1 MSEWEL
7 LIIAVAAVLT
17 AAITAVAGAGGGVVL
32 LVVILQFED
41 PLIAVPAH
49 GVIQLVSNGTR
60 AVTLRDAAETRLLR
74 WYVPLLVPGTI
85 VGYLVA
91 DSIPRDGG
99 RAIIG
104 AFALL
109 AVWWPA
115 ATAWL
120 APRGGSHRRLTLLG
134 GFNGLLNPTIGATGP
149 LIAPAFR
156 TITAD
161 HVSFV
166 ATFAV
171 VQVINH
177 IAKVA
182 VFGIAGF
189 AFREHLPMILI
200 ASVGVFVGTR
210 IGARYLKRW
219 DPEKLGLLFQ
229 VAVTAGAVRLLVGV
243 L

>member
-7 LIIAVAAVLT
+7 LIIAIAAVLT

-32 LVVILQFED
+32 LVVILQFVD
-41 PLIAVPAH
+41 PLVAVPAH

-60 AVTLRDAAETRLLR
+60 AVTLREEAETRLLG
-74 WYVPLLVPGTI
+74 WYVPLLVPGTVI
-85 VGYLVA
+85 GYLVA

-104 AFALL
+104 GFALL

-120 APRGGSHRRLTLLG
+120 APTGGGNRRLSLVG
-134 GFNGLLNPTIGATGP
+134 GLNGLLNPTIGATGP

-156 TITAD
+156 TITKD

-171 VQVINH
+171 VQTLNH
-177 IAKVA
+177 IVKIA
-182 VFGIAGF
+182 VFGVAGF
-189 AFREHLPMILI
+189 AFREHLPMIVV
-200 ASVGVFVGTR
+200 ASVGVYVGTR
-210 IGARYLKRW
+210 VGARYLKRW
-219 DPEKLGLLFQ
+219 DPELLGRLFQ
-229 VAVTAGAVRLLVGV
+229 VAVTVGAVRLLLGV
-243 L
+243 F

>member
-32 LVVILQFED
+32 LVVILQFVD
-41 PLIAVPAH
+41 PLVAVPAH
-49 GVIQLVSNGTR
+49 GMIQLVSNGTR
-60 AVTLRDAAETRLLR
+60 AVTLREAAETRLLG
-74 WYVPLLVPGTI
+74 WYLPLLVPGTVI
-85 VGYLVA
+85 GYLVA

-104 AFALL
+104 GFALL

-120 APRGGSHRRLTLLG
+120 APTGGGNRRLSLVG
-134 GFNGLLNPTIGATGP
+134 GLNGLLNPTIGATGP

-156 TITAD
+156 TIAKD

-171 VQVINH
+171 VQTLNH
-177 IAKVA
+177 LVKIA
-182 VFGIAGF
+182 VFGVAGF
-189 AFREHLPMILI
+189 AFREHLPMIVV

-210 IGARYLKRW
+210 VGARYLKRW
-219 DPEKLGLLFQ
+219 DPDLLGRLFQ
-229 VAVTAGAVRLLVGV
+229 VAVTVGAVRLLLGV